1 MSLDTIAQII
11 YYIQSAA
18 RETEETQMCVWF
30 VWCVCGVCVWCVCG
44 VCVWCVVCVCGVCGY
59 YIILIYTLLYST
71 RETEETQ
78 MRYEVSLASAKK
90 DVMQKVHN
98 KLATGVPTPSMG
110 GQKAVN
116 NNPCAR
122 RHVQDEGPNYSVP
135 IRTIGEKRK
144 LSALTGYS
152 TAAQVI
158 SWQL

>member
-1 MSLDTIAQII
+1 
-11 YYIQSAA
+11 
-18 RETEETQMCVWF
+18 MCV
-30 VWCVCGVCVWCVCG
+30 VCVVCVWCVCV
-44 VCVWCVVCVCGVCGY
+44 VCVWCVCVVCVWCVCGVCGY

-122 RHVQDEGPNYSVP
+122 RHVQDEGPNHSVP

-152 TAAQVI
+152 SAVQITSCKATYSSGAI
-158 SWQL
+158 SGRLEF